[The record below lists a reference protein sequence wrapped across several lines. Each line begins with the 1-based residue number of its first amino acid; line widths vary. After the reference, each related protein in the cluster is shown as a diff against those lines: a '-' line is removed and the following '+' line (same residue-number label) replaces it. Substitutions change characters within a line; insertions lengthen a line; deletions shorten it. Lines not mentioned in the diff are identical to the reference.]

1 MINVKKI
8 IFFIIKSAF
17 TIVALLTLILFF
29 YSAFFYEPSPI
40 DRKSVENQI
49 TQEEEKLRL
58 EEEEKLRLEEEEKL
72 RLEEEEIQKKM
83 SETTQEKTKIK
94 QVKTTIKDGLFATVG
109 NKAITHSDIV
119 NEIKTILILNG
130 QSFSEDIR
138 KQLESAAIKSTIKR
152 NIKLIEIERYNSLEF
167 NQNDINKELKQFASQ
182 LNIDLE
188 ILKNMFISNGIDFS
202 NIVDQIK
209 TELLWNSLIFKLYK
223 NSLSININE
232 INEQLKLIQNKKE
245 INEYLISEIVIKPV
259 SKDKLESEIK
269 KIKNKIKIDGFEKVA
284 MTLSISNTALKS
296 GNLGWISENVI
307 SEKIKSKII
316 NTPVGNIS
324 EPVFLPEGI
333 LFFKVRDKRQLKK
346 FMDLEK
352 VKNEL
357 VNAEKTK
364 ILNMHSLSHYENL
377 KRSISINY
385 Y

>member
-49 TQEEEKLRL
+49 TK
-58 EEEEKLRLEEEEKL
+58 EEEKLRLEEEEKL

-152 NIKLIEIERYNSLEF
+152 NIKLIEIEKYNSLEF
-167 NQNDINKELKQFASQ
+167 NQNDLNKELKQFASQ

-202 NIVDQIK
+202 NLVDQIK
-209 TELLWNSLIFKLYK
+209 TELLWNSLIFKYIK
-223 NSLSININE
+223 TVYR
-232 INEQLKLIQNKKE
+232 LI
-245 INEYLISEIVIKPV
+245 
-259 SKDKLESEIK
+259 
-269 KIKNKIKIDGFEKVA
+269 
-284 MTLSISNTALKS
+284 
-296 GNLGWISENVI
+296 
-307 SEKIKSKII
+307 
-316 NTPVGNIS
+316 
-324 EPVFLPEGI
+324 
-333 LFFKVRDKRQLKK
+333 
-346 FMDLEK
+346 
-352 VKNEL
+352 
-357 VNAEKTK
+357 
-364 ILNMHSLSHYENL
+364 
-377 KRSISINY
+377 
-385 Y
+385 